1 MTAPLDAG
9 YDLAVEV
16 LLTDLDVIRNRAH
29 RRALDHYS
37 DLAAAASVPS
47 LIGLLQE
54 ARAVLP
60 AEYCGTAD
68 SLAGRI
74 DDALGRRA

>member
-16 LLTDLDVIRNRAH
+16 LLTDLDVIKNRAH
-29 RRALDHYS
+29 LRSQQYDHYS
-37 DLAAAASVPS
+37 TMADAASVPG

-54 ARAVLP
+54 ARAALGP
-60 AEYCGTAD
+60 EYVD
-68 SLAGRI
+68 LSGRI